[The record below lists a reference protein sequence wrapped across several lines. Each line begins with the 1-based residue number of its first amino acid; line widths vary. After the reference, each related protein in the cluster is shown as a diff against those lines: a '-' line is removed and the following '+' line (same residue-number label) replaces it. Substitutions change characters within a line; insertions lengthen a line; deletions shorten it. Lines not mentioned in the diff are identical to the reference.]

1 MVWRVPNYFG
11 ACCFNHSERL
21 IMFSD
26 ELLQFFSTK
35 YFIIETWKWFG
46 LVATVFIVLTAN
58 KVMRSLLVRFKKQ
71 LLKIK
76 DNHFIQYLLQQ
87 KIERALSW
95 IIASVLGMILIES
108 LGLTPNMEK
117 YLLILLKINLSLHLI
132 RFAYYAADASGLLI
146 QNWTS
151 KNNQQMNDQI
161 APLATKTLKVFVI
174 IVGTLIVLQNFGVNV
189 TALLAG
195 LGLGGVALAF
205 AAQDTVANI
214 FGTITILLDSP
225 FKIGDRVRILDVD
238 GIIDE
243 IGFRSTRIKTL
254 TNSVVSIPNSVVAK
268 EKIDNLSEREGIF
281 RFRHVFGFT
290 YKTPMTH
297 ILGFCE
303 NTKYYLQQEPN
314 IIQDRT
320 VVYITEFAASSINVT
335 VNFHVSFNDPIDE
348 FNLNQKYLVDFHKLA
363 ELQKAEFAFPTTTV
377 IIDKSEF

>member
-1 MVWRVPNYFG
+1 MF
-11 ACCFNHSERL
+11 SEQAGL
-21 IMFSD
+21 LSD
-26 ELLQFFSTK
+26 ELLLFFNTK

-46 LVATVFIVLTAN
+46 LIAAIVIILGAN
-58 KVMRSLLVRFKKQ
+58 KIIRTFLARFKKQ
-71 LLKIK
+71 FQTAKE
-76 DNHFIQYLLQQ
+76 NHFIHYLLQQ

-95 IIASVLGMILIES
+95 IVASVLGMLLIE
-108 LGLTPNMEK
+108 GLALSPNMEK
-117 YLLILLKINLSLHLI
+117 YLLIVLKINLSLHLI
-132 RFAYYAADASGLLI
+132 RFAYYAADASGSLI
-146 QNWTS
+146 QNWSS

-225 FKIGDRVRILDVD
+225 FKIGDRVKILDVD
-238 GIIDE
+238 GIVDE

-290 YKTPMTH
+290 YKTPMAH
-297 ILGFCE
+297 IQGFVE

-335 VNFHVSFNDPIDE
+335 VTFHVRFSDPIDE
-348 FNLNQKYLVDFHKLA
+348 FNLNQKFLVDFHKLA
-363 ELQKAEFAFPTTTV
+363 ELQKVEFAFPTTTV
-377 IIDKSEF
+377 IIDKD

>member
-1 MVWRVPNYFG
+1 
-11 ACCFNHSERL
+11 
-21 IMFSD
+21 MFSE
-26 ELLQFFSTK
+26 ELTLFFNTK
-35 YFIIETWKWFG
+35 YFIIETWKWLG
-46 LVATVFIVLTAN
+46 LIAAVFIVLTAN
-58 KVMRSLLVRFKKQ
+58 KVIRSLLVRFKKQ
-71 LLKIK
+71 LQTIK
-76 DNHFIQYLLQQ
+76 DNRFIEYLLQQ

-95 IIASVLGMILIES
+95 IMASVLGMVLVEG
-108 LGLTPNMEK
+108 LGLTPSMEK

-146 QNWTS
+146 QNWSS

-174 IVGTLIVLQNFGVNV
+174 IIGTLIVLQNFGVNV

-225 FKIGDRVRILDVD
+225 FKIGDRVNILNVD
-238 GIIDE
+238 GFIDE

-290 YKTPMTH
+290 YKTPMTC
-297 ILGFCE
+297 IQGFCE

-335 VNFHVSFNDPIDE
+335 VTFHVRFADPIDE

-377 IIDKSEF
+377 IIEKDEF